1 MAPIIM
7 AAPDSCR
14 QQGLA
19 QSGRTSMFKRLF
31 ILLILLAAAA
41 AGAAA
46 WWLQHSLKLAYGDV
60 EVSIE
65 PGTPVRE
72 IVRLWHEAGVDEP
85 PELLYQWFRWSGQAK
100 RIRAGSYL
108 VSQGATPRSLLRKM
122 VVGDEELE
130 SVHIIDGWTVKQ
142 MRTAL
147 AAAPGLKPTTAGMS
161 DDQLMAAIGAPSEK
175 AEGRFF
181 PDTYVYSKGV
191 KDILVLKR
199 AHDALERQLQAA
211 WALRAPDTPLK
222 SADEALTLASVI
234 EKETGAASDR
244 GKVAAVFTNRLRIGM
259 PLQSDPTVI
268 YGLGAAYGGSIHKAD
283 LQADTP
289 YNSYTRPGLPPTPI
303 ALPGRDSLRAAVRPD
318 ASRALY
324 FVSRGDGTSV
334 FSETLNAHN
343 AAVNQYIRGPKK

>member
-1 MAPIIM
+1 
-7 AAPDSCR
+7 
-14 QQGLA
+14 
-19 QSGRTSMFKRLF
+19 MFKRLF
-31 ILLILLAAAA
+31 LLLVVLAAAA
-41 AGAAA
+41 AGAAL
-46 WWLQHSLKLAYGDV
+46 WWLQHPLRLAHDEV

-72 IVRLWHEAGVDEP
+72 IVRLWHDAGVDES
-85 PELLYQWFRWSGQAK
+85 PELLYQWFRWSGEAK

-108 VSQGATPRSLLRKM
+108 VDKDATPRSLLRKM

-142 MRTAL
+142 MRAAL
-147 AAAPGLKPTTAGMS
+147 AAADGLKPTTAGMT
-161 DDQLMAAIGAPSEK
+161 DEQLMAAIGAPGEK

-244 GKVAAVFTNRLRIGM
+244 GKVAAVFSNRLRLGM

-268 YGLGAAYGGSIHKAD
+268 YGLGAAYGGNIHKTD

-303 ALPGRDSLRAAVRPD
+303 ALPGRDALRAAVRPD
-318 ASRALY
+318 VSKALY

-343 AAVNQYIRGPKK
+343 AAVNQYIRGPHK

>member
-1 MAPIIM
+1 
-7 AAPDSCR
+7 
-14 QQGLA
+14 
-19 QSGRTSMFKRLF
+19 MFKRLF
-31 ILLILLAAAA
+31 LLLVLIAAAA

-46 WWLQHSLKLAYGDV
+46 WWLQHPLRLAHDEV

-72 IVRLWHEAGVDEP
+72 IVRLWHDAGVDEP
-85 PELLYQWFRWSGQAK
+85 PELLYQWFRWSGDAK

-108 VSQGATPRSLLRKM
+108 VGKGATPRSLLRKM

-130 SVHIIDGWTVKQ
+130 SVHIIDGWTVRQ
-142 MRTAL
+142 MRAAL
-147 AAAPGLKPTTAGMS
+147 AAAPGLKPTTAGMT
-161 DDQLMAAIGAPSEK
+161 DDQLMAAIGAPGEK

-199 AHDALERQLQAA
+199 AHDALMRQLQAA
-211 WALRAPDTPLK
+211 WSLRAPDTPLK

-244 GKVAAVFTNRLRIGM
+244 GKVAAVFSNRLRIGM

-268 YGLGAAYGGSIHKAD
+268 YGLGETYAGSIHKAD
-283 LQADTP
+283 LQTDTP

-303 ALPGRDSLRAAVRPD
+303 ALPGRDALRAAVRPD
-318 ASRALY
+318 ASKALY

>member
-1 MAPIIM
+1 M
-7 AAPDSCR
+7 
-14 QQGLA
+14 L
-19 QSGRTSMFKRLF
+19 KRLF
-31 ILLILLAAAA
+31 LLLLVLA
-41 AGAAA
+41 AGAAGTA
-46 WWLQHSLKLAYGDV
+46 FWWLQHPLKLAHDDV

-72 IVRLWHEAGVDEP
+72 IVRLWHDAGVDAP
-85 PELLYQWFRWSGQAK
+85 PELLYQWFRWSGDAK

-108 VSQGATPRSLLRKM
+108 VSQGATPRSLLEKM
-122 VVGDEELE
+122 VRGDEELE
-130 SVHIIDGWTVKQ
+130 SVHIIEGWTVRQ
-142 MRTAL
+142 MRAAL
-147 AAAPGLKPTTAGMS
+147 AAAPGLKPTTKDMS
-161 DDQLMAAIGAPSEK
+161 DDALMAAIGAPAGEK

-211 WALRAPDTPLK
+211 WALRAADSPLK
-222 SADEALTLASVI
+222 SPAEALTLASVI

-244 GKVAAVFTNRLRIGM
+244 GKVGAVFSNRLRIGM

-283 LQADTP
+283 LQTDTP
-289 YNSYTRPGLPPTPI
+289 YNSYTRAGLPPTPI
-303 ALPGRDSLRAAVRPD
+303 ALPGRDALRAAVRPD
-318 ASRALY
+318 ASKALY

>member
-1 MAPIIM
+1 
-7 AAPDSCR
+7 
-14 QQGLA
+14 
-19 QSGRTSMFKRLF
+19 MFKRLF
-31 ILLILLAAAA
+31 LLLILLAAAA
-41 AGAAA
+41 AGAAL
-46 WWLQHSLKLAYGDV
+46 WWLQHPLTLAHDEV

-72 IVRLWHEAGVDEP
+72 IVRLWHDAGVDEA
-85 PELLYQWFRWSGQAK
+85 PELLYQWFRWSGDAK

-108 VSQGATPRSLLRKM
+108 VAPGATPRSLLEKM
-122 VVGDEELE
+122 VRGDEELE
-130 SVHIIDGWTVKQ
+130 SVHIIDGWTIRQ
-142 MRTAL
+142 MRAAL
-147 AAAPGLKPTTAGMS
+147 AAAPGLKNTTAGMT
-161 DDQLMAAIGAPSEK
+161 DEQLMAAIGAPDEK

-181 PDTYVYSKGV
+181 PDTYVYSEGV

-222 SADEALTLASVI
+222 SADEALALASVV

-244 GKVAAVFTNRLRIGM
+244 GKVAAVFSNRLRIGM

-268 YGLGAAYGGSIHKAD
+268 YGMGTAYDGSIHKAD

-289 YNSYTRPGLPPTPI
+289 YNSYTRQGLPPTPI
-303 ALPGRDSLRAAVRPD
+303 ALPGRDALRAAVRPD
-318 ASRALY
+318 ASKALY

-343 AAVNQYIRGPKK
+343 AAVNQYIRGPHK

>member
-1 MAPIIM
+1 
-7 AAPDSCR
+7 
-14 QQGLA
+14 
-19 QSGRTSMFKRLF
+19 MFKRLF
-31 ILLILLAAAA
+31 LLLVVLAAAA
-41 AGAAA
+41 AGAAL
-46 WWLQHSLKLAYGDV
+46 WWLQHPLKLAHDEV

-85 PELLYQWFRWSGQAK
+85 PELLYQWFRWSGDAK

-108 VSQGATPRSLLRKM
+108 VGKDATPRSLLRKM

-130 SVHIIDGWTVKQ
+130 SVHIIEGWTVRQ
-142 MRTAL
+142 MRAAL
-147 AAAPGLKPTTAGMS
+147 AAAPGLKPTTAGMT
-161 DDQLMAAIGAPSEK
+161 DDQLMAAIGAPGEK
-175 AEGRFF
+175 PEGRFF

-199 AHDALERQLQAA
+199 AHDALARQLQAA
-211 WALRAPDTPLK
+211 WSLRAPDTPLK

-244 GKVAAVFTNRLRIGM
+244 GKVAAVFSNRLRIGM

-268 YGLGAAYGGSIHKAD
+268 YGLGETYAGSIHKAD
-283 LQADTP
+283 LQTDTP

-303 ALPGRDSLRAAVRPD
+303 ALPGRDALRAAVRPD

-343 AAVNQYIRGPKK
+343 AAVNQYIRGPKR

>member
-1 MAPIIM
+1 
-7 AAPDSCR
+7 
-14 QQGLA
+14 
-19 QSGRTSMFKRLF
+19 MFKRLF
-31 ILLILLAAAA
+31 LLLVVLAAAA
-41 AGAAA
+41 AGAAL
-46 WWLQHSLKLAYGDV
+46 WWLQHPLKLAHDEV

-65 PGTPVRE
+65 PSTPVRE

-85 PELLYQWFRWSGQAK
+85 PELLYQWFRWSGDAK

-108 VSQGATPRSLLRKM
+108 VGKDATPRSLLRKM

-130 SVHIIDGWTVKQ
+130 SVHIIEGWTVRQ
-142 MRTAL
+142 MRAAL
-147 AAAPGLKPTTAGMS
+147 AAAPGLKPTTAGMT
-161 DDQLMAAIGAPSEK
+161 DDQLMAAIGAPGEK
-175 AEGRFF
+175 PEGRFF

-199 AHDALERQLQAA
+199 AHDALARQLQAA
-211 WALRAPDTPLK
+211 WSLRAPDTPLK

-244 GKVAAVFTNRLRIGM
+244 GKVAAVFSNRLRTGM

-268 YGLGAAYGGSIHKAD
+268 YGLGETYAGSIHKAD
-283 LQADTP
+283 LQTDTP

-303 ALPGRDSLRAAVRPD
+303 ALPGRDALRAAVRPD

-343 AAVNQYIRGPKK
+343 AAVNQYIRGPKR

>member
-1 MAPIIM
+1 
-7 AAPDSCR
+7 
-14 QQGLA
+14 
-19 QSGRTSMFKRLF
+19 MFKRLF
-31 ILLILLAAAA
+31 LLLVLLAAAA
-41 AGAAA
+41 AGAAL
-46 WWLQHSLKLAYGDV
+46 WWLQHPLKLAHDEV
-60 EVSIE
+60 EISIE

-72 IVRLWHEAGVDEP
+72 IVRLWHDAGIDEP
-85 PELLYQWFRWSGQAK
+85 PELMYQWFRWSGEAK

-108 VSQGATPRSLLRKM
+108 VDKDATPRSLLRKM

-142 MRTAL
+142 MRAAL
-147 AAAPGLKPTTAGMS
+147 AAAPGLKPTTSGLT
-161 DDQLMAAIGAPSEK
+161 DDQLMAAIGSPDEK

-244 GKVAAVFTNRLRIGM
+244 GKVAAVFSNRLRIGM

-268 YGLGAAYGGSIHKAD
+268 YGMGAAYDGNIHKAD
-283 LQADTP
+283 LQTDTP
-289 YNSYTRPGLPPTPI
+289 YNSYTRQGLPPTPI
-303 ALPGRDSLRAAVRPD
+303 ALPGRDALRAAVRPD
-318 ASRALY
+318 ASKALY

-343 AAVNQYIRGPKK
+343 AAVNQYIRGPHK

>member
-1 MAPIIM
+1 
-7 AAPDSCR
+7 
-14 QQGLA
+14 
-19 QSGRTSMFKRLF
+19 MFKRLF
-31 ILLILLAAAA
+31 LLLVVLAAAA
-41 AGAAA
+41 AGAAL
-46 WWLQHSLKLAYGDV
+46 WWLQHPLKLAHDEV

-85 PELLYQWFRWSGQAK
+85 PELLYQWFRWSGDAK

-108 VSQGATPRSLLRKM
+108 VGKGATPRSLLRKM

-130 SVHIIDGWTVKQ
+130 SVHIIEGWTVRQ
-142 MRTAL
+142 MRAAL
-147 AAAPGLKPTTAGMS
+147 AAAPGLKPTTARMT
-161 DDQLMAAIGAPSEK
+161 DDQLMAAIGAPGEK
-175 AEGRFF
+175 PEGRFF

-199 AHDALERQLQAA
+199 AHDALARQLQAA
-211 WALRAPDTPLK
+211 WSLRAPDTPLK

-244 GKVAAVFTNRLRIGM
+244 GKVAAVFSNRLRIGM

-268 YGLGAAYGGSIHKAD
+268 YGLGETYAGSIHKAD
-283 LQADTP
+283 LQTDTP

-303 ALPGRDSLRAAVRPD
+303 ALPGRDALRAAVRPD

-343 AAVNQYIRGPKK
+343 AAVNQYIRGPKR

>member
-1 MAPIIM
+1 
-7 AAPDSCR
+7 
-14 QQGLA
+14 
-19 QSGRTSMFKRLF
+19 MFKRLF
-31 ILLILLAAAA
+31 LLLVLLAAAA
-41 AGAAA
+41 GGAVA
-46 WWLQHSLKLAYGDV
+46 WWLQHPLVLAHDEV

-72 IVRLWHEAGVDEP
+72 IVRLWHDAGVEEEP
-85 PELLYQWFRWSGQAK
+85 TLLYQWFRWSGDAK

-108 VSQGATPRSLLRKM
+108 VDKDATPRSLLRKM

-142 MRTAL
+142 MRAAL
-147 AAAPGLKPTTAGMS
+147 AAAPGLKPTTAGLT
-161 DDQLMAAIGAPSEK
+161 DEQLMAAIGAPDEK

-199 AHDALERQLQAA
+199 AHEALERQLQAA
-211 WALRAPDTPLK
+211 WALRAADTPLK
-222 SADEALTLASVI
+222 SADEALTLASVV

-244 GKVAAVFTNRLRIGM
+244 GKVAAVFSNRLRLGM

-268 YGLGAAYGGSIHKAD
+268 YGMGAAYDGSIHKAD

-289 YNSYTRPGLPPTPI
+289 WNSYTRQGLPPTPI
-303 ALPGRDSLRAAVRPD
+303 ALPGRDALRAAVRPD
-318 ASRALY
+318 ASKALY

-343 AAVNQYIRGPKK
+343 AAVNQYIRGPHK

>member
-1 MAPIIM
+1 
-7 AAPDSCR
+7 
-14 QQGLA
+14 
-19 QSGRTSMFKRLF
+19 MFKRLF
-31 ILLILLAAAA
+31 LLLLVLAAAA
-41 AGAAA
+41 IGAAF
-46 WWLQHSLKLAYGDV
+46 WWLQQPLTLAHDDV

-72 IVRLWHEAGVDEP
+72 IVRLWHDAGVQAR
-85 PELLYQWFRWSGQAK
+85 PELLYEWFRWSGDAK

-108 VSQGATPRSLLRKM
+108 IARGATPRTLLEKM

-142 MRTAL
+142 MRAAL
-147 AAAPGLKPTTAGMS
+147 AAAPDLKPTTAGMT
-161 DDQLMAAIGAPSEK
+161 DAQLMAAIGAPDTA

-181 PDTYVYSKGV
+181 PDTYVYSRGV

-211 WALRAPDTPLK
+211 WALRAADTPLK
-222 SADEALTLASVI
+222 SADEALTLASVV

-244 GKVAAVFTNRLRIGM
+244 AKVAAVFSNRLRLGM

-268 YGLGAAYGGSIHKAD
+268 YGLGAAYDGSLHKVD
-283 LQADTP
+283 LQTDTP
-289 YNSYTRPGLPPTPI
+289 YNSYTRQGLPPTPI
-303 ALPGRDSLRAAVRPD
+303 ALPGRDALRAAVRPD

-343 AAVNQYIRGPKK
+343 AAVNQYIRGPHK

>member
-1 MAPIIM
+1 
-7 AAPDSCR
+7 
-14 QQGLA
+14 
-19 QSGRTSMFKRLF
+19 MFKRFLF
-31 ILLILLAAAA
+31 LLIVLAAAA
-41 AGAAA
+41 AGAAF
-46 WWLQHSLKLAYGDV
+46 WWLEQPLRLAHDEV

-72 IVRLWHEAGVDEP
+72 IVRLWHDAGVDEP
-85 PELLYQWFRWSGQAK
+85 PELMYQWFRWSGEAK

-108 VSQGATPRSLLRKM
+108 VDKGATPRSLLRKM

-142 MRTAL
+142 MRAAL
-147 AAAPGLKPTTAGMS
+147 AAADGLKPTTAGMT
-161 DDQLMAAIGAPSEK
+161 DEQLMAAIGSPDEK

-222 SADEALTLASVI
+222 SADEALALASVI

-244 GKVAAVFTNRLRIGM
+244 GKVAAVFSNRLRLGM

-268 YGLGAAYGGSIHKAD
+268 YGMGAAYDGNIHKAD
-283 LQADTP
+283 LQTDTP
-289 YNSYTRPGLPPTPI
+289 YNSYTRQGLPPTPI
-303 ALPGRDSLRAAVRPD
+303 ALPGRDALRAAVRPD
-318 ASRALY
+318 ASKALY

-343 AAVNQYIRGPKK
+343 AAVNQYIRGPHK